1 MRCLRRLVP
10 IALPVVLLALAA
22 CTDPAAPGDGD
33 LTLVDVP
40 LTSPLWS
47 VSASRDSSFAGGY
60 PFRTFSGAANTQRTV
75 VRDADAFAA
84 LWTMLQS
91 GRSPSLP
98 GPGVDFGEEM
108 VIFVAQGA
116 RSSGGYAVDIRHVT
130 LMRDTLWVLVREQ
143 SPGPGC
149 VVFAAF
155 TQPTDARIV
164 PRTTAPV
171 RFHVQRE
178 QFDCRSAPRT
188 P

>member
-10 IALPVVLLALAA
+10 IALPVALLALVA
-22 CTDPAAPGDGD
+22 CTDPAAPDEGD
-33 LTLVDVP
+33 LTLVEVP

-47 VSASRDSSFAGGY
+47 VGPSRDSSFAGGY
-60 PFRTFSGAANTQRTV
+60 PFRSFSGVTTTQRTV
-75 VRDADAFAA
+75 VRDADAFAS

-91 GRSPSLP
+91 GRSPILP

-130 LMRDTLWVLVREQ
+130 LLRDTLWVLVREQ
-143 SPGPGC
+143 SPGPRC
-149 VVFAAF
+149 MVFAAF

-171 RFHVQRE
+171 RFHIQRE
-178 QFDCRSAPRT
+178 QVHCL
-188 P
+188 

>member
-10 IALPVVLLALAA
+10 IALPVVVLALVA
-22 CTDPAAPGDGD
+22 CTDPAAPDDGN

-47 VSASRDSSFAGGY
+47 VGPSRDSSFASGY
-60 PFRTFSGAANTQRTV
+60 PFRTFSGAATTERRV
-75 VRDADAFAA
+75 VRDADAFAS

-91 GRSPSLP
+91 GQSPAIP
-98 GPGVDFGEEM
+98 TPAVDFGEEM
-108 VIFVAQGA
+108 VLFVAQGV
-116 RSSGGYAVDIRHVT
+116 RSSGGHEVDIRHVT
-130 LMRDTLWVLVREQ
+130 LLRDTLWVLVRERT
-143 SPGPGC
+143 PGPTC
-149 VVFAAF
+149 LVFAAL
-155 TQPTDARIV
+155 TQPTDARVV

-178 QFDCRSAPRT
+178 QFDCPSAPRT